1 MNKKRKNTDKLITPI
16 GLIKILNIAKT
27 KLNLYLF
34 LNKQYKNMEEKNKY
48 GISLM
53 IKNESS

>member
-48 GISLM
+48 GI
-53 IKNESS
+53 